1 MARIS
6 SLSEKP
12 LGNKPRR
19 LAHWLNPTGEKK
31 DHSLVDKVYK
41 QKNLELAWE
50 KVKRNQGSGG
60 IDEQSITDFA
70 GNLEGNLHRLHDELR
85 MKSYTSTG

>member
-12 LGNKPRR
+12 LGDRPRR

-31 DHSLVDKVYK
+31 CHSLVDKVYK
-41 QKNLELAWE
+41 LKNLELAWE
-50 KVKRNQGSGG
+50 KVKRNRGSGG
-60 IDEQSITDFA
+60 VDGQSRTRSPGYLLNPKKIIAF
-70 GNLEGNLHRLHDELR
+70 
-85 MKSYTSTG
+85 KF